1 MRQVPGYAAGV
12 VSSVFYPESIGKLH
26 NPGMEHTLEQAART
40 AVEHYRSLQARLED
54 PAVAADP
61 RQAAELAREI
71 KRLRTTVEHA
81 ERYLQLSHEWRSVR
95 ELLETESDPELRH
108 LAAEEL
114 EQLELQL
121 ERAAEELRVALL
133 PADPDDSRDCI
144 VEIRAGT
151 GGEEAAL
158 FAADLFRIY
167 QRYAERKGWKLELI
181 DVSESDLGGF
191 KEIVFA
197 LSGEDVY
204 GTMKY
209 ESGVHR
215 VQRVPVTESSGRI
228 HTSAATVAV
237 LPEPEEVD
245 VEIREEDLRIDVFRA
260 SGHGGQNV
268 NKVETAVR
276 IVHIPT
282 GIVVQCQDERS
293 QHRNR
298 EKALKVLRARLYEL
312 QRRQQEEQL
321 AHQRRSQI
329 RSGDRSEK
337 IRTYNFPQNRV
348 TDHRLSGED
357 KNFPLS
363 EVLEGKLDPIIER
376 LKLLD
381 RTTRL
386 NQLQQAFQ
394 S

>member
-1 MRQVPGYAAGV
+1 
-12 VSSVFYPESIGKLH
+12 
-26 NPGMEHTLEQAART
+26 MEHPLEQAAQTLLER
-40 AVEHYRSLQARLED
+40 YRALHAQLED
-54 PAVAADP
+54 PQIASDPQQAAAVA
-61 RQAAELAREI
+61 REL
-71 KRLRTTVEHA
+71 KRLRPAA
-81 ERYLQLSHEWRSVR
+81 ERAEHYLRLCQEAHSTR
-95 ELLETESDPELRH
+95 ELLQTESDPELRQ

-114 EQLELQL
+114 DRLETLL
-121 ERAAEELRVALL
+121 EHAADELRLALL
-133 PADPDDSRDCI
+133 PTDPDDSKNCV

-167 QRYAERKGWKLELI
+167 QRYAERKGWKLDI
-181 DVSESDLGGF
+181 VDVSESDLGGF
-191 KEIVFA
+191 KEIIFT
-197 LSGEDVY
+197 LSGENVY

-215 VQRVPVTESSGRI
+215 VQRVPITESSGRI

-237 LPEPEEVD
+237 LPEAEEVD
-245 VEIREEDLRIDVFRA
+245 VELREEDLRIDVFRA

-312 QRRQQEEQL
+312 QRRQHEEQL

-329 RSGDRSEK
+329 RTGDRSEK

-348 TDHRLSGED
+348 TDHRLSGEL

-363 EVLEGKLDPIIER
+363 DVLEGKLDLIIEQ
-376 LKLLD
+376 LKLLE
-381 RTTRL
+381 RTTQL
-386 NQLQQAFQ
+386 QHLQQALEE
-394 S
+394 

>member
-1 MRQVPGYAAGV
+1 
-12 VSSVFYPESIGKLH
+12 
-26 NPGMEHTLEQAART
+26 MEPTLEQAAQ
-40 AVEHYRSLQARLED
+40 AVIEHFQQLHAQLNE
-54 PAVAADP
+54 PQCAADP
-61 RQAAELAREI
+61 QQAAALAREL
-71 KRLRTTVEHA
+71 KRLRPVVECA
-81 ERYLQLSHEWRSVR
+81 ERYLRLFREQRSLQ
-95 ELLETESDPELRH
+95 ELIATESDSDLLQLATEELQR
-108 LAAEEL
+108 LEAQLEQAAE
-114 EQLELQL
+114 
-121 ERAAEELRVALL
+121 ALRLALL
-133 PADPDDSRDCI
+133 PSDPDDSRNCI

-167 QRYAERKGWKLELI
+167 QRYAERKGWTVELV
-181 DVSESDLGGF
+181 DVSPSDLGGF
-191 KEIVFA
+191 KEIIFT
-197 LSGEDVY
+197 LSGENVY

-215 VQRVPVTESSGRI
+215 VQRVPITESSGRI

-237 LPEPEEVD
+237 LPQPEEID

-298 EKALKVLRARLYEL
+298 EKALAVLRARLYQL
-312 QRRQQEEQL
+312 QRRQQEEQR
-321 AHQRRSQI
+321 AQQRRSQI
-329 RSGDRSEK
+329 RTGDRSEK

-348 TDHRLSGED
+348 TDHRLPSEQ

-363 EVLEGKLDPIIER
+363 EVLEGKLDPIIEQ
-376 LKLLD
+376 LKLLE
-381 RTTRL
+381 RTA
-386 NQLQQAFQ
+386 QLQQWQ
-394 S
+394 HSL

>member
-1 MRQVPGYAAGV
+1 
-12 VSSVFYPESIGKLH
+12 
-26 NPGMEHTLEQAART
+26 MEHTLEQAART